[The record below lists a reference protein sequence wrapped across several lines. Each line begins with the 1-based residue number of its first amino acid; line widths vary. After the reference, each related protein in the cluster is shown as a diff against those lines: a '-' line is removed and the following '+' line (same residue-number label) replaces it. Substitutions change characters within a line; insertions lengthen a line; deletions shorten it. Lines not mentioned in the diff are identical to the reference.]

1 MNRNKI
7 KLLEKESITLWEM
20 YAQQMD
26 DNTENMVAKLDFS
39 LLPEL
44 KGNQIQNDEI
54 AN

>member
-1 MNRNKI
+1 
-7 KLLEKESITLWEM
+7 M

-39 LLPEL
+39 LLPDL

-54 AN
+54 VN

>member
-7 KLLEKESITLWEM
+7 KLLEKKSITLWEM

-44 KGNQIQNDEI
+44 KGNKIQNDEI
-54 AN
+54 LN